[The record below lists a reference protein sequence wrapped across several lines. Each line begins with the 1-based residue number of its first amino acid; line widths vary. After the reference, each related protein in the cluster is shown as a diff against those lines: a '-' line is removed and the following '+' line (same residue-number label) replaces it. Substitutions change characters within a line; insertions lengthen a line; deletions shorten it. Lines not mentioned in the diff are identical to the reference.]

1 MSDTSPK
8 PALYFFCIGGQKTGT
23 PLLARLFDSL
33 PQVACLWESYAINP
47 LHNTS
52 ILNPDSLN
60 RIRHGFKLDF
70 IKDLR
75 AVWQLDTRD
84 YFFDIEHRYRSF
96 SHTMPQLL
104 NDFAQRNGATIV
116 GDKWPWYIRHLKA
129 LLQTFP
135 DAKLIHSIRDP
146 RAIWNSAQRFLAR
159 ERGDVVLWEI
169 MELEKMLESYNL
181 AKDRLFT
188 VRYEDILADPIT
200 TLTKLGHFLNVPV
213 TMDAAA
219 AITQSNSTD
228 PRWSWVPEAMM
239 PVTASHGEKWKM
251 QMPRERILW
260 VQQTAAWLFQKYE
273 YSFDLL

>member
-1 MSDTSPK
+1 MSDTFIQ

-23 PLLARLFDSL
+23 TLLARLLDSL
-33 PQVACLWESYAINP
+33 PQTACIWESYAINP

-52 ILNPDSLN
+52 ILNPGSLN
-60 RIRHGFKLDF
+60 CIRHGFDQDF

-84 YFFDIEHRYRSF
+84 YLFDIEHRYRSF
-96 SHTMPQLL
+96 SRTMPQLL
-104 NDFAQRNGATIV
+104 EDFARRNRATIV

-135 DAKLIHSIRDP
+135 GAKLIHTIRDP
-146 RAIWNSAQRFLAR
+146 RAVWNSAQRFLAR

-169 MELEKMLESYNL
+169 LELEKMLESYNL
-181 AKDRLFT
+181 ANNQLFT
-188 VRYEDILADPIT
+188 VRYEDLLADPIT
-200 TLTKLGHFLNVPV
+200 TLRSLGHFLHIPV
-213 TMDAAA
+213 TTSAAA
-219 AITQSNSTD
+219 AIVQSHSTD
-228 PRWSWVPEAMM
+228 PRWSWIPEAMA
-239 PVTASHGEKWKM
+239 PITASHGEKWKM